1 MSKTENVLFTNMC
14 MISDGKGNVLVEDR
28 LNPDWPGV
36 TFPGGHVEYGESFTD
51 AMIREVFEETGLTA
65 SNLQLCG
72 IKDWTM
78 QDGTRYMILL
88 YKTDTFSGSLR
99 SSEEGQVFWTPLKS
113 FLELPLADGMPMTL
127 QVFLNENLSEHF
139 FSEEGT
145 GKDEWNEVL
154 K

>member
-1 MSKTENVLFTNMC
+1 M
-14 MISDGKGNVLVEDR
+14 
-28 LNPDWPGV
+28 
-36 TFPGGHVEYGESFTD
+36 EYGESFTD
-51 AMIREVFEETGLTA
+51 AMIREVFEKTGLTV
-65 SNLQLCG
+65 SNLQMCG

-113 FLELPLADGMPMTL
+113 FLELPLADGMPMTF